1 MKKLK
6 VGLTG
11 GIGSGK
17 SLVCSMLE
25 KMGFAVFNSDKTAKK
40 LIHEST
46 ELKNKI
52 IELIGPYAYD
62 EFGKYNTSY
71 VSQIVFENSH
81 KLAALNE
88 LIHPFVRR
96 EFDVFVENTDARI
109 VFNEAAILYETGAY
123 KSFDQM
129 VLVTA
134 PLETRIKRCM
144 LRDNLTKEA
153 IERKIQ
159 NQWSDEKKCSFL
171 PYEIKNDGILP
182 LLIQIEELVSF
193 LQSKKYTLETRQD
206 IELLVET
213 FYSKVMKDD
222 VLVPFFKHLDFSVH
236 LPKMVDFWCFVLIG
250 TTGYTTNVIEKHLNM
265 PLQKVHFDHWMNLFN
280 ETLEDL
286 FEGENVELAKQ
297 RASIIAW
304 TTKSKMNLN

>member
-1 MKKLK
+1 MKKLR
-6 VGLTG
+6 VGITG

-17 SLVCSMLE
+17 SMVCRILE
-25 KMGFAVFNSDKTAKK
+25 KMGFTVFYSDSTAKK
-40 LIHEST
+40 LIHESA
-46 ELKNKI
+46 ELKSKI
-52 IELIGPYAYD
+52 IEIIGLHAYD
-62 EFGKYNTSY
+62 ESGYYNTSY
-71 VSQIVFENSH
+71 VSQIIFENSR
-81 KLAALNE
+81 KLAELNE
-88 LIHPFVRR
+88 LIHPFVRI
-96 EFDVFVENTDARI
+96 EFDRFVENTNAQI

-134 PLETRIKRCM
+134 PIETRIKRCIT
-144 LRDNLTKEA
+144 RDNITQEA
-153 IERKIQ
+153 IEQKIH
-159 NQWSDEKKCSFL
+159 NQWSDEKKRSFL

-182 LLIQIEELVSF
+182 IVIQIEELVSF
-193 LQSKKYTLETRQD
+193 LQSKKCKLETRQD

-213 FYSKVMKDD
+213 FYSKVMKDP
-222 VLVPFFKHLDFSVH
+222 VLLPFFKHLDFGVH

-265 PLQKVHFDHWMNLFN
+265 PLQKEHFDHWINLFN
-280 ETLEDL
+280 ETLDEL
-286 FEGENVELAKQ
+286 FEGENVEIAKQ